1 MLIEVGKRP
10 GETRGRFFICPLAAR
25 EAAGTERMEQGAEDD
40 APGALDA
47 VMATL
52 FDKVALRLAMAIEQ
66 LETGRPSEVRAAQRS
81 ICELRLALWML
92 VDERTRLDRL
102 RNKVAGIVGDA
113 GGGGERKLDLD
124 AARDEI
130 GRRLA
135 GLRAAGGG
143 G

>member
-1 MLIEVGKRP
+1 MDSG
-10 GETRGRFFICPLAAR
+10 
-25 EAAGTERMEQGAEDD
+25 AGQD
-40 APGALDA
+40 APGAL
-47 VMATL
+47 
-52 FDKVALRLAMAIEQ
+52 
-66 LETGRPSEVRAAQRS
+66 LETTGRLFERAAVRMASAIDLLEAGRPAEVRAAQRS
-81 ICELRLALWML
+81 IRELRLALWML

-135 GLRAAGGG
+135 GLRAAGDGG
-143 G
+143 